1 MIHTMPLIPQPN
13 DETQSKTGQP
23 VVLLSKS
30 MEKSFLSLKNTKA
43 REAYVEAELV
53 NGLAHQIRIIR
64 QQRGWS
70 QKELA
75 KRVGTTQTT
84 ISRLEDPSYG
94 KYSIRTL
101 LALGKVFDV
110 ALFVR
115 YMQFSQFMPAT
126 WDTRPEHFKAIAFED
141 EVASIQFYTLSKFGA
156 YTSQIAGTIG
166 TVLHP
171 WEVVGGNPV
180 GILSD
185 GNVIKTSSDLY
196 KDLYKLVTTSTAL
209 IE

>member
-1 MIHTMPLIPQPN
+1 
-13 DETQSKTGQP
+13 
-23 VVLLSKS
+23 
-30 MEKSFLSLKNTKA
+30 MEKSFLSLKNSKA

-64 QQRGWS
+64 RQRGWS

-94 KYSIRTL
+94 KFSIRTL

-126 WDTRPEHFKAIAFED
+126 WDTRPEHFQAASFED
-141 EVASIQFYTLSKFGA
+141 EVHSVVFYTESKSGVYANTLISGA
-156 YTSQIAGTIG
+156 SGADYSARKVIDSSLGKLLLGSKVDVTSIDLFSCVIANNEKYSAR
-166 TVLHP
+166 LR
-171 WEVVGGNPV
+171 NR
-180 GILSD
+180 
-185 GNVIKTSSDLY
+185 TSGEKNDH
-196 KDLYKLVTTSTAL
+196 
-209 IE
+209 E